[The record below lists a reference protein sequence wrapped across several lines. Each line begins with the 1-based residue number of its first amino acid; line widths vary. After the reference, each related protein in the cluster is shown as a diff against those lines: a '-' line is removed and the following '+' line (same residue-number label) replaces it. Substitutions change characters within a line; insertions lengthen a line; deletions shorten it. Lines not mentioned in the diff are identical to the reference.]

1 VPLPLVGAVTQ
12 VLQEKLEVLTQ
23 VLGSSTSAALV
34 LQRALVL
41 MHLPDALAGEL
52 TKELDQ
58 SLAKRA
64 KRKTGFTKAKKKQ
77 AETEAVDEDTPAAA
91 NEEDEPDVINVIVNN
106 KMEDSS
112 YNVTFSDVVN
122 HSLPYFY
129 AYKYPPAY
137 IAGGQAPFA
146 TPTPYAYEGGKES
159 PMNVIVNVNNYIMPK
174 NEDTWGTPCS
184 TARCFQMHAAGNM
197 QLHAS
202 NMQHATGKLEPR
214 QAAVTPAVTPAAA
227 ECKAQVAVRQ
237 RALAKK
243 LASVVDALKDIRL
256 LSNADALTRHAGS
269 AGDARAHTALDEQRQ
284 RLVDTA
290 RTLEGIARHK
300 AAAIRQQ
307 RGRAHTLTPA
317 DAHTRALATKAK
329 MTSLFELVLGSGAR
343 ALVRHEGRSTRATK
357 VDGADVLSHMDDWEE
372 AQRHDMHD
380 ESGF

>member
-1 VPLPLVGAVTQ
+1 
-12 VLQEKLEVLTQ
+12 
-23 VLGSSTSAALV
+23 
-34 LQRALVL
+34 
-41 MHLPDALAGEL
+41 
-52 TKELDQ
+52 
-58 SLAKRA
+58 
-64 KRKTGFTKAKKKQ
+64 
-77 AETEAVDEDTPAAA
+77 
-91 NEEDEPDVINVIVNN
+91 
-106 KMEDSS
+106 MEDSS

-174 NEDTWGTPCS
+174 NEDTWGSPCS